1 MLTLNTW
8 IVCAL
13 MSFAIQF
20 DKAIRAQTL
29 DLVSLATAFVIALIM
44 GAGWAF
50 VAGWIRAKLTP
61 GLADDHARNIQLGFG
76 TLFLLLNLGLI
87 YKALEL

>member
-1 MLTLNTW
+1 MLTRNTW
-8 IVCAL
+8 IVCSL

-20 DKAIRAQTL
+20 DKVIRAQTL

-50 VAGWIRAKLTP
+50 VAGWIRAKLIP

-76 TLFLLLNLGLI
+76 TLFLLLILGLA
-87 YKALEL
+87 YKAINL

>member
-1 MLTLNTW
+1 
-8 IVCAL
+8 

>member
-1 MLTLNTW
+1 MLTRNTW
-8 IVCAL
+8 IVCSL

-20 DKAIRAQTL
+20 DKVIRAQTL
-29 DLVSLATAFVIALIM
+29 DLVSLATALVIALIM

-50 VAGWIRAKLTP
+50 VAGWIRAKLIP

-76 TLFLLLNLGLI
+76 TLFLLLILGLA
-87 YKALEL
+87 YKAFGL

>member
-1 MLTLNTW
+1 MLTRNTW
-8 IVCAL
+8 IVCSL

-20 DKAIRAQTL
+20 DKVIRAQTL
-29 DLVSLATAFVIALIM
+29 DLVSLATAFVIALVM

-50 VAGWIRAKLTP
+50 VAGWIRAKLIP

-76 TLFLLLNLGLI
+76 TLFILLILGLA
-87 YKALEL
+87 YKAINL

>member
-1 MLTLNTW
+1 
-8 IVCAL
+8 

-20 DKAIRAQTL
+20 DKVIRAQTL
-29 DLVSLATAFVIALIM
+29 DLVSLATAFVIALVM

-50 VAGWIRAKLTP
+50 VAGWIRAKLIP

-76 TLFLLLNLGLI
+76 TLFILLILGLA
-87 YKALEL
+87 YKAINL

>member
-1 MLTLNTW
+1 
-8 IVCAL
+8 

-50 VAGWIRAKLTP
+50 VAGWIRAKLIP
-61 GLADDHARNIQLGFG
+61 SLADDHARNIQLGFG
-76 TLFLLLNLGLI
+76 TLFLLLNLGLA
-87 YKALEL
+87 YKAFNL

>member
-1 MLTLNTW
+1 
-8 IVCAL
+8 

-50 VAGWIRAKLTP
+50 VAGWIRVKLIP

-76 TLFLLLNLGLI
+76 TLFLLLILGLA
-87 YKALEL
+87 YKAINL

>member
-1 MLTLNTW
+1 MLTRNTW
-8 IVCAL
+8 IVCSL

-29 DLVSLATAFVIALIM
+29 DLVSLVTAFVIALIM

-50 VAGWIRAKLTP
+50 VAGWIRAKLIP

-76 TLFLLLNLGLI
+76 TLFLLLILGLA
-87 YKALEL
+87 YKAFNL